1 MKYIVLMVKGFIMGI
16 ANIIPGVSGG
26 TIALILGIY
35 EELVN
40 RVSHLFENLI
50 DNIKYIIPI
59 AIGMG
64 ISLLVM
70 SGVIN
75 YSYENF
81 PLPTMMFFV
90 GLVVGGIPMLYGNI
104 KGKKESKNKSNY
116 LIFLITF
123 GMVILLSLSNVLFNM
138 SSVVDL
144 NNLSLG
150 GYLLLFLVGII
161 AAGTMVIPGISGSLV
176 LMLLGYYYPIISKIN
191 ELKSFDNL
199 GSNILILGV
208 FGVGVLFGI
217 VIIAKLLEML
227 FKKHTV
233 KTYFG
238 VLGFVTASIIAIPI
252 ASTVGDIVIDIP
264 LAIISLVMMFIG
276 SVISFKLGEK

>member
-1 MKYIVLMVKGFIMGI
+1 
-16 ANIIPGVSGG
+16 
-26 TIALILGIY
+26 
-35 EELVN
+35 
-40 RVSHLFENLI
+40 
-50 DNIKYIIPI
+50 
-59 AIGMG
+59 
-64 ISLLVM
+64 M

-104 KGKKESKNKSNY
+104 KGKKESKQKSNY

-123 GMVILLSLSNVLFNM
+123 ALVLFMSLSNVIFNTT
-138 SSVVDL
+138 SVVDL
-144 NNLSLG
+144 NNMSLG
-150 GYLLLFLVGII
+150 GYLVLFLVGIV

-191 ELKSFDNL
+191 ELKSFTNL

-208 FGVGVLFGI
+208 FGLGVLAGI
-217 VIIAKLLEML
+217 VIIAKVLELL
-227 FKKHTV
+227 FKKYTV

-238 VLGFVTASIIAIPI
+238 VLGFVIASIFAIPI
-252 ASTVGDIVIDIP
+252 ASTVGDIIIDIP
-264 LAIISLVMMFIG
+264 LAVVSLVMMFIG
-276 SVISFKLGEK
+276 SVISYKLGDR

>member
-1 MKYIVLMVKGFIMGI
+1 MKYIILTVKGFIMGI

-40 RVSHLFENLI
+40 RVSHLFDNLI
-50 DNIKYIIPI
+50 DNIKYILPI
-59 AIGMG
+59 GIGIG
-64 ISLLVM
+64 LSLLIM

-104 KGKKESKNKSNY
+104 KGKKESKQKSNY

-123 GMVILLSLSNVLFNM
+123 ALVLFMSLSNVIFNTT
-138 SSVVDL
+138 SVVDL
-144 NNLSLG
+144 NNMSLG
-150 GYLLLFLVGII
+150 GYLVLFLVGIV

-191 ELKSFDNL
+191 ELKSFTNL

-208 FGVGVLFGI
+208 FGLGVLAGI
-217 VIIAKLLEML
+217 VIIAKVLELL
-227 FKKHTV
+227 FKKYTV

-238 VLGFVTASIIAIPI
+238 VLGFVIASIFAIPI
-252 ASTVGDIVIDIP
+252 ASTVGDIIIDIP
-264 LAIISLVMMFIG
+264 LAVVSLVMMFIG
-276 SVISFKLGEK
+276 SVISYKLGDR